1 MKLTALAKVTL
12 ALGILTTGT
21 LTTEAH
27 SGHAKQNQKSVN
39 KHDKE
44 ALHRYYTG
52 NFKEMKNINALR
64 HGKNNLRFKY
74 RGMKTQ
80 VLLPGDE
87 YRKYQQRRHTGLE
100 GLDVFFVQERRDKH
114 DISYTVGGVTKTN
127 KTSGFVSTPRLNVTK
142 EKGEDAFVKGYPY
155 DIKKEEISLKELDFK
170 LRKHL
175 IEKYGLYKTLSK
187 DGRIKI
193 SLKDGSF
200 YNLDLRTKLKFKH
213 MGEVIDS
220 KQIKDIEVNLK

>member
-21 LTTEAH
+21 LITEAH

-87 YRKYQQRRHTGLE
+87 YRKYQQRRHT

>member
-21 LTTEAH
+21 LTTEAN

-87 YRKYQQRRHTGLE
+87 YRKYQQRRHT

>member
-1 MKLTALAKVTL
+1 MKLTALAKATL

-21 LTTEAH
+21 LTTEAY

-44 ALHRYYTG
+44 ALHRYYSG

-87 YRKYQQRRHTGLE
+87 YRKYQQRRHTGL
-100 GLDVFFVQERRDKH
+100 DVFFVQEKRDKH
-114 DISYTVGGVTKTN
+114 DISYTVGGVTKSN
-127 KTSGFVSTPRLNVTK
+127 KTPGFVSAPLLNVTK
-142 EKGEDAFVKGYPY
+142 ENGEDAFVKGYPY

-175 IEKYGLYKTLSK
+175 IEKYGLYKTKSK
-187 DGRIKI
+187 EGKIKI
-193 SLKDGSF
+193 NLKDGSF
-200 YNLDLRTKLKFKH
+200 YNLDLRYKLKFKH

>member
-1 MKLTALAKVTL
+1 MKFTALAKATL

-27 SGHAKQNQKSVN
+27 PGHAKHNQKSVN

-74 RGMKTQ
+74 NGAKIQ
-80 VLLPGDE
+80 VLLLGNDKN
-87 YRKYQQRRHTGLE
+87 RFQQRRHTGL
-100 GLDVFFVQERRDKH
+100 DVFFVLEKIDKH
-114 DISYTVGGVTKTN
+114 IILYTVGGVTKTN
-127 KTSGFVSTPRLNVTK
+127 KTSGFVSAPRLNVTK
-142 EKGEDAFVKGYPY
+142 ENGEDAFVKGYPY
-155 DIKKEEISLKELDFK
+155 YIKKEEISLKELDFK

-175 IEKYGLYKTLSK
+175 IEKYGLYKTISK
-187 DGRIKI
+187 DGRVKI
-193 SLKDGSF
+193 SMKDGSF
-200 YNLDLRTKLKFKH
+200 YNLDLRYKLDFKY

-220 KQIKDIEVNLK
+220 KQIKDIEINLK

>member
-74 RGMKTQ
+74 RGM
-80 VLLPGDE
+80 
-87 YRKYQQRRHTGLE
+87 
-100 GLDVFFVQERRDKH
+100 
-114 DISYTVGGVTKTN
+114 
-127 KTSGFVSTPRLNVTK
+127 
-142 EKGEDAFVKGYPY
+142 EDSSIIAWRWVP
-155 DIKKEEISLKELDFK
+155 
-170 LRKHL
+170 
-175 IEKYGLYKTLSK
+175 
-187 DGRIKI
+187 
-193 SLKDGSF
+193 
-200 YNLDLRTKLKFKH
+200 
-213 MGEVIDS
+213 
-220 KQIKDIEVNLK
+220 

>member
-1 MKLTALAKVTL
+1 MKFTALAKATL

-27 SGHAKQNQKSVN
+27 SSHAKQNQESVN

-44 ALHRYYTG
+44 ALYRYYTG
-52 NFKEMKNINALR
+52 KTMELKNINALK

-74 RGMKTQ
+74 RGMKIQ
-80 VLLPGDE
+80 VLLLGNDKN
-87 YRKYQQRRHTGLE
+87 RFQQRSYK
-100 GLDVFFVQERRDKH
+100 GLDVFFVQEKRDKH
-114 DISYTVGGVTKTN
+114 DIFYTVSGVIQTN
-127 KTSGFVSTPRLNVTK
+127 KTSGVVSAPILNVTK
-142 EKGEDAFVKGYPY
+142 EKDEDAFVKGYPY
-155 DIKKEEISLKELDFK
+155 YIKKEKITLKELDFK

-175 IEKYGLYKTLSK
+175 IEKYGLYKTISK
-187 DGRIKI
+187 DGRVKI

-200 YNLDLRTKLKFKH
+200 YNLDLRSKLKFKY
-213 MGEVIDS
+213 MGEVIES

>member
-1 MKLTALAKVTL
+1 MKLTVLAKATL

-27 SGHAKQNQKSVN
+27 SGHAKQIHKSVN

-44 ALHRYYTG
+44 ALHRYYSG
-52 NFKEMKNINALR
+52 NFKGMKNINALK

-87 YRKYQQRRHTGLE
+87 YRKYQQRRHT

-127 KTSGFVSTPRLNVTK
+127 KTSGFVSTPRLNVIK
-142 EKGEDAFVKGYPY
+142 ENGEDAFVRGYPY

-175 IEKYGLYKTLSK
+175 NEKYGLYKTISK
-187 DGRIKI
+187 HGSVKI
-193 SLKDGSF
+193 NMKDGSF
-200 YNLDLRTKLKFKH
+200 YNLNLRCKLAFKY
-213 MGEVIDS
+213 MGEVIES

>member
-1 MKLTALAKVTL
+1 MKLTVLAKATL

-27 SGHAKQNQKSVN
+27 SGHAKQIQKSVN

-44 ALHRYYTG
+44 ALHRYYSG

-64 HGKNNLRFKY
+64 RGKNNLRFKY

-80 VLLPGDE
+80 VLLPGND
-87 YRKYQQRRHTGLE
+87 KSKFQQRSYE
-100 GLDVFFVQERRDKH
+100 GLDVFFVQKKRDKH
-114 DISYTVGGVTKTN
+114 DIFYTVSGVIQTN
-127 KTSGFVSTPRLNVTK
+127 KTSGVVSAPILNVTK

-155 DIKKEEISLKELDFK
+155 YIKKEKITLKELDFK

-175 IEKYGLYKTLSK
+175 IEKYGLYKTISK
-187 DGRIKI
+187 DGRVKI

-200 YNLDLRTKLKFKH
+200 YNLDLRYKLAFKY

-220 KQIKDIEVNLK
+220 KQIKDIEIKLK